1 MARLILI
8 LMFVAALALVAA
20 SLLAAVRSARG
31 LVSGSR
37 PEREM
42 PMPATLQ
49 LIAYVLLILLLLGV
63 STGLIGGL

>member
-8 LMFVAALALVAA
+8 LLFLAALALAAA
-20 SLLAAVRSARG
+20 SLLTAMRA
-31 LVSGSR
+31 VSGRMSGSG
-37 PEREM
+37 PQKEL

-49 LIAYVLLILLLLGV
+49 TIAYILLILLLLGV